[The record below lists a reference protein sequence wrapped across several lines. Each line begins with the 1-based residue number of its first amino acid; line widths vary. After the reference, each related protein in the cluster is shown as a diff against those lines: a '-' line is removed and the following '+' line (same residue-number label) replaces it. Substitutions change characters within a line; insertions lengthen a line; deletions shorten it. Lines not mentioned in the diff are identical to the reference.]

1 MPVETPDDLAAFF
14 STDDFAVVAN
24 ITDGADFDI
33 EINVIFDNSTEGV
46 GLYGDTS
53 VEAANPQF
61 EAITAELFGVKR
73 GMVVTI
79 ASKAYKVERIRK
91 VGDGATSRVEVS
103 E

>member
-14 STDDFAVVAN
+14 STDDFAVQAN
-24 ITDGADFDI
+24 ITDGDDFDI
-33 EINVIFDNSTEGV
+33 DINVIFDNSTEGV
-46 GLYGDTS
+46 GLYSDTS

-61 EAITAELFGVKR
+61 EAATVDLVGVKR

-79 ASKAYKVERIRK
+79 ASKAYTVERIRK
-91 VGDGATSRVEVS
+91 IGDGATSRVEMS